1 MIFVE
6 NFLKSYSAKERQTIE
21 RRRIFVIH
29 YFMYQMSG
37 LIFSTDTNW
46 QSFAKIGEWD
56 EETDVEDS
64 PKGFIE
70 ILQNEWEIKR

>member
-1 MIFVE
+1 MIYVE
-6 NFLKSYSAKERQTIE
+6 NFLKSYSATSNVDEFLLSIISCTKCR
-21 RRRIFVIH
+21 
-29 YFMYQMSG
+29 

-46 QSFAKIGEWD
+46 QSCAMIGEWD
-56 EETDVEDS
+56 EETEVEDS